1 MADANPPIREKKQ
14 RKGDVTRGA
23 ILAAAARRFTE
34 KGYADCSLRDIA
46 ALSGLKAGS
55 VYYHFPSKEVLLDE
69 VLMAGIERLT
79 KTIVAQIEALGPK
92 ASATQQF
99 RAMIHA
105 HITCFLDVRDDA
117 NTYLR
122 IYEYLPP
129 VMKRR
134 TRSNRLEYAQIWFD
148 AFDRGVQ
155 NGEFS
160 STVDRITF
168 ISFLLDSMNGVIEW
182 FRPSRATID
191 GVCDMI
197 EATILESIMTRDA
210 RNTPTPGRRAP
221 ARQSLRPPYRVGT
234 AVN

>member
-1 MADANPPIREKKQ
+1 MATVTTRAAEKRP
-14 RKGDVTRGA
+14 RKGDVTRST
-23 ILAAAARRFTE
+23 ILAAAARRFAE

-55 VYYHFPSKEVLLDE
+55 VYYHFSSKEELLDE
-69 VLMAGIERLT
+69 VLLAGIERLT
-79 KTIVAQIEALGPK
+79 LTVNRRIAELGAEA
-92 ASATQQF
+92 SVVDQM

-105 HITCFLDVRDDA
+105 HITSFLDIRNDA

-134 TRSNRLEYAQIWFD
+134 TRSNRLSYAQIWFD
-148 AFDRGVQ
+148 TFDRGVAQ
-155 NGEFS
+155 GDFS
-160 STVDRITF
+160 PSVDRITF

-182 FRPSRATID
+182 FRPSRMTIE

-197 EATILESIMTRDA
+197 EAAVLTGILTEKA
-210 RNTPTPGRRAP
+210 RAKRIA
-221 ARQSLRPPYRVGT
+221 
-234 AVN
+234 